1 MKLFFCLVAGLFI
14 FLPSFSQT
22 VSGGASLCGGS
33 SEVLT
38 VSGVTASDTYHWQSS
53 SDGTNWTDISN
64 TDNQTTHTVTTVGYY
79 RIIITSNNN
88 KPSNSFQVID
98 SPKPD
103 ATFSFTPNNQCSNT
117 PVIFTDVST
126 SGATYAWNFGDINSG
141 GANTFSAE
149 NPSHTFIGITGNNTQ
164 NFSVQ
169 LTVTSKDGCVTSSNK
184 LVTTKQLPDATLGG
198 TGAIFYDNKNYFKSC
213 SSTATTANF
222 TFTNQS
228 GTTNT
233 SYKIIWGDNSAD
245 YVSNSFTTP
254 LTHTYAT
261 GNYTLTYT
269 VTGADGC
276 VNTIIYYVFVGS
288 NPAVGLNNPGNTEIC
303 TGSSLTFPITGA
315 ESNPPQTT
323 YTVTTNDGTNPV
335 YFQHPPPTSVTHKF
349 DKTSCGTSS
358 PNYANSFSVTIQA
371 SNPCLTSSAIV
382 IPIYV
387 SERAEPEIKV
397 SPRDTVCINSNV
409 VVSSSGILGKSIESG
424 FCTDDNLVWT
434 VSPSIGYTIGGSLG
448 NDFGLDDPS
457 LWTNGSSSLN
467 LNFTKPGIYTFKLKI
482 GNIKC
487 GNEETTKTIC
497 VNSAPTA
504 GFTTDVSTTGC
515 APFTIKTT
523 NNSNHPECGTNQYT
537 WTVSG
542 THSLSCDVVNPD
554 YEFINSTDANSDNPQ
569 FRFNS
574 PGTYTIT
581 LVNKFDPSGC
591 SSPLFSKTITV
602 NGKPKVS
609 INTIS
614 SVCQGK
620 NINPIATYSCNIDAS
635 TTYNWSFPNGL
646 PALST
651 SAIPGAV
658 SYSQAGNQ
666 TITLSVSNTCGTT
679 TDTKSFAVNT
689 GPVISVPASS
699 AYCAGITTG
708 AFALSSNP
716 AATVNW
722 TNDNT
727 TTGLNSAGTSNI
739 NAFTTVNNTSS
750 TQISNVTA
758 TATLSG
764 CTGSNTFAI
773 TVYPKVNAPVATTPI
788 NYCIG
793 QTASPLTA
801 AAGNGNTLLWY
812 SVANGGTASSIAP
825 TPDVSIAGTTHY
837 YVSQVSTV
845 GNCEGLRTDI
855 AVTVNAI
862 PAFTATPTNPTTC
875 GTRTG
880 FITLNGLTANTPYT
894 ITYTKDGANQTASLT
909 SDGGGF
915 VILNNLSSGLYDDIV
930 VTANNCP
937 STAAGPFSLSDPN
950 PPVAPVLTNTGPLC
964 SGNTLQLN
972 ATTNS
977 IGTATWTWTGPNGFT
992 NTLFNPS
999 IPNVTTA
1006 ASGDYFATV
1015 TINNCTSIPGKTT
1028 VVINPTPATPLITTN
1043 SPVCSGNTVNFTNT
1057 NSGTGVT
1064 YNWTGPNNFTSA
1076 DLNPSIAGITLAAA
1090 GDYTV
1095 KATLG
1100 ACSAQTVV
1108 PVVVNETPAIGST
1121 SKTDPTQCAS
1131 ATGSITLSGL
1141 SATKTYTVSYTKNGT
1156 PASKTIT
1163 ADGNGNVLIDALT
1176 SGTYDNLQVA
1186 INNCS
1191 SNTIGPITLNDPNPP
1206 AAPNAGS
1213 NAPLCAGATLNL
1225 TASSNNSGT
1234 YAWSGPNGYNSPL
1247 QNPTIPDVAAVNAG
1261 TYTVTIT
1268 VNNCISL
1275 PTSINVIVNSLAA
1288 APAAATPVEYCIN
1301 TAAVPLAATANNGGT
1316 LNWFTVANG
1325 GTALPSAPT
1334 PSTAT
1339 VGSVFYY
1346 VSQTSTSGCEG
1357 ARTAIEVI
1365 THTDAKAE
1373 FLPTKDT
1380 GCAPFV
1386 ITPGVINLQPHPEA
1400 NANYQ
1405 WYANDVLIGSGTA
1418 FPSYTIQNDHDS
1430 VTIKLKALSLFGCK
1444 DDSLSQKFFTYQL
1457 PKPAFAASQTN
1468 GCGPLTI
1475 AFTNN
1480 TPQPQLFHFKWIFG
1494 NGQTSTD
1501 INPSPVIFATNPTY
1515 GDTIYHV
1522 VLLAYTTCDT
1532 ITASTDI
1539 LVKSK
1544 PKALFSPDK
1553 TAGCSPLPVRFANVS
1568 KGFGTGYQWFFGDG
1582 GSTTTNDTSSVQ
1594 HTYTTGI
1601 QDTFYAKMVAT
1612 NECGTDTATYAIV
1625 VSPNKVK
1632 LRVAVNGNQTTGCAP
1647 HTVQF
1652 INASSGANVFQWN
1665 FGDGNTLNT
1674 TKNIDTVTHIF
1685 LNGGTYN
1692 VVLFASNGCSDTTT
1706 TEMITA
1712 FDKPAAAYSA
1722 MPLSACI
1729 GDTVS
1734 FINQSQNFDGLQ
1746 WQFGDAQGATL
1757 TNPQHAYTTAG
1768 VYNAVLVAQKQYA
1781 NGTIC
1786 SDTAIKS
1793 ITIVDHLPGAF
1804 TATATVSTCVP
1815 FTVTFT
1821 NTTLPSVLTTWDF
1834 GNGSLD
1840 TGDVVT
1846 HTFVLPGNYNVIMQA
1861 KHPAGCLY
1869 MANKTI
1875 TANGPAGSIANTPG
1889 YVCNNTPVRFEAST
1903 TNTDSIRWDFG
1914 DGLFET
1920 TTSLVVYHSYGKP
1933 GVFVPSAEL
1942 ISGNNCRV
1950 VVATNDTIKVDYL
1963 QAGFTTQQDVVC
1975 GTTTVHYN
1983 DTSHAFFGWQQWLW
1997 KLGDGTT
2004 SSLQNPVHAYTATGT
2019 LPIQLI
2025 VISYSGCA
2033 DTANVSLFIK
2043 VNDKPVAS
2051 INGAANACDLLPVA
2065 YSAIVSS
2072 IDSISLYQ
2080 WSITPNAA
2088 YNTPNIIH
2096 TYPSAGNYGVQ
2107 LIAGTTY
2114 GCYDT
2119 ASLTV
2124 AVKTT
2129 PLVTAGADAVICAG
2143 ATTPLTVIG
2152 NAPQYQWQP
2161 GASLSCTTC
2170 ANPLAAPVLT
2180 TQYYVTGTAGDG
2192 CSRTD
2197 SVLIT
2202 VIQPFTLTVSAGDS
2216 ICIGQSKQLTV
2227 SGTDD
2232 YVWSPA
2238 ATLDDLA
2245 SQHPVATPLASTT
2258 YSVTGTDAHHC
2269 FTDTKTVV
2277 VGVGQYP
2284 VISLGKDTLLST
2296 GTIFPLHSVVTEGG
2310 PIKSY
2315 TWSPSTNLSC
2325 TNCMVPDA
2333 NVKRPVCYSVDA
2345 ANYFGC
2351 VGSDTVCIKVFCEKG
2366 QLFIANI
2373 FTPDGDGVNDKL
2385 VVQGKGISLIR
2396 SFRIFNRWGQVVYE
2410 KAGFAP
2416 NDASSGWDGR
2426 VNGNLASPDVYVYT
2440 CEVVCDDGTVYTYK
2454 GNTALVK

>member
-64 TDNQTTHTVTTVGYY
+64 TDNQTTHTVTIVGYY

-88 KPSNSFQVID
+88 KLSNSFQVID
-98 SPKPD
+98 SPKPGV
-103 ATFSFTPNNQCSNT
+103 TFSIDKNIACSGTNITFTSTVT
-117 PVIFTDVST
+117 PGTPPY
-126 SGATYAWNFGDINSG
+126 TYAWSFADGS
-141 GANTFSAE
+141 TSSSAT
-149 NPSHTFIGITGNNTQ
+149 PSHAFTYLGCGNSTINNSLTVTDKNGCSATVSNNMNVLQ
-164 NFSVQ
+164 KPDVQ
-169 LTVTSKDGCVTSSNK
+169 LTDIDGAQFKNCDNSPTPENPTYTIHVQNASS
-184 LVTTKQLPDATLGG
+184 
-198 TGAIFYDNKNYFKSC
+198 SC
-213 SSTATTANF
+213 ITDFS
-222 TFTNQS
+222 
-228 GTTNT
+228 
-233 SYKIIWGDNSAD
+233 IDWGDGNTQTGITAST
-245 YVSNSFTTP
+245 FP
-254 LTHTYAT
+254 LTHTYTQLGAFNLSVT
-261 GNYTLTYT
+261 GNGTNGCSNTNKYVVANQSNPAGGIATLGTTTNLCAPADIPFLISTWENNSPGTSYILDFGDGNSITLYQPLKETPGIDTVHHVYTTSSCANGIGTFVANLNAINACSSTPYSAGNIQINT
-269 VTGADGC
+269 KAQAAFTAPITGC
-276 VNTIIYYVFVGS
+276 VNQNICFTDQTVLGYVGS
-288 NPAVGLNNPGNTEIC
+288 SC
-303 TGSSLTFPITGA
+303 SKPIK
-315 ESNPPQTT
+315 
-323 YTVTTNDGTNPV
+323 YTWDFGDP
-335 YFQHPPPTSVTHKF
+335 
-349 DKTSCGTSS
+349 SS
-358 PNYANSFSVTIQA
+358 PSNTSNAQ
-371 SNPCLTSSAIV
+371 NPCHV
-382 IPIYV
+382 
-387 SERAEPEIKV
+387 
-397 SPRDTVCINSNV
+397 
-409 VVSSSGILGKSIESG
+409 
-424 FCTDDNLVWT
+424 
-434 VSPSIGYTIGGSLG
+434 YT
-448 NDFGLDDPS
+448 
-457 LWTNGSSSLN
+457 
-467 LNFTKPGIYTFKLKI
+467 
-482 GNIKC
+482 
-487 GNEETTKTIC
+487 
-497 VNSAPTA
+497 
-504 GFTTDVSTTGC
+504 
-515 APFTIKTT
+515 
-523 NNSNHPECGTNQYT
+523 
-537 WTVSG
+537 
-542 THSLSCDVVNPD
+542 
-554 YEFINSTDANSDNPQ
+554 
-569 FRFNS
+569 S
-574 PGTYTIT
+574 PGTYTVT
-581 LVNKFDPSGC
+581 LTDSNRCGLTTATQQVCVLPVPVPSFTLDQASGC
-591 SSPLFSKTITV
+591 GPLAV
-602 NGKPKVS
+602 KVT
-609 INTIS
+609 NTS
-614 SVCQGK
+614 NTLTGCAVSQ
-620 NINPIATYSCNIDAS
+620 
-635 TTYNWSFPNGL
+635 YNWSVTYKSGLCGTSSYSFTNGTDASSVSPSFSFLNAGTYTIDLSVTNPCGTYTTSKDVMVSQRPAVAISSFSDACGTANITPSATLSGCNLGSPIYAWLFPGGSL
-646 PALST
+646 TSST
-651 SAIPGAV
+651 SANPGTI
-658 SYSQAGNQ
+658 SYSSTGNY
-666 TITLSVSNTCGTT
+666 TVTLQVTNTCGTT

-716 AATVNW
+716 AATINW

-727 TTGLNSAGTSNI
+727 ITGLNSAGTGNI

-801 AAGNGNTLLWY
+801 TASNGNTLLWY
-812 SVANGGTASSIAP
+812 SVANGGTGSAIAP

-845 GNCEGLRTDI
+845 GNCEGMRTDI

-909 SDGGGF
+909 SDGGGL

-937 STAAGPFSLSDPN
+937 STAAGPFSLSDPT
-950 PPVAPVLTNTGPLC
+950 PPVTPVLTNTGPLC

-972 ATTNS
+972 ATTAS
-977 IGTATWTWTGPNGFT
+977 PGTATWTWTGPNGFT
-992 NTLFNPS
+992 NTIFNPS

-1015 TINNCTSIPGKTT
+1015 TINNCTSTPGKTA
-1028 VVINPTPATPLITTN
+1028 VVINPTPATPIITTN
-1043 SPVCSGNTVNFTNT
+1043 SPVCSSNTLTFTNT
-1057 NSGTGVT
+1057 NSISGVT
-1064 YNWTGPNNFTSA
+1064 YNWTGPNNFISA
-1076 DLNPSIAGITLAAA
+1076 DLNPSIANITLTAA

-1100 ACSAQTVV
+1100 ACSAQTVI

-1131 ATGSITLSGL
+1131 ATGSITLTGL

-1191 SNTIGPITLNDPNPP
+1191 SNTVGPITLNDPNPP

-1225 TASSNNSGT
+1225 TASSNNNGT

-1247 QNPTIPDVAAVNAG
+1247 QNPTIPDVAAANAG

-1268 VNNCISL
+1268 VSNCISL
-1275 PTSINVIVNSLAA
+1275 PASINVIVNSLAA
-1288 APAAATPVEYCIN
+1288 APAAATPVEYCVN

-1316 LNWFTVANG
+1316 LNWFVVANG
-1325 GTALPSAPT
+1325 GTASSSAPT
-1334 PSTAT
+1334 PSTT
-1339 VGSVFYY
+1339 NIGSVFYY

-1357 ARTAIEVI
+1357 ARTSVEVI
-1365 THTDAKAE
+1365 THPDAKAE

-1400 NANYQ
+1400 NANYE
-1405 WYANDVLIGSGTA
+1405 WYANDVLIGTGTA
-1418 FPSYTIQNDHDS
+1418 FPGYTVQNDHDS
-1430 VTIKLKALSLFGCK
+1430 ITIKLKALSLFGCK
-1444 DDSLSQKFFTYQL
+1444 DDSLSQKFLTYQL
-1457 PKPAFAASQTN
+1457 PKPSFAASQAN

-1475 AFTNN
+1475 TFTNN
-1480 TPQPQLFHFKWIFG
+1480 TPQPQLFRFKWIFG

-1501 INPSPVIFATNPTY
+1501 INPSPVTFATNPTY

-1553 TAGCSPLPVRFANVS
+1553 TAGCSPLTVRFANVS

-1601 QDTFYAKMVAT
+1601 QDTFYARMVAT

-1652 INASSGANVFQWN
+1652 INASSGANTFQWN

-1674 TKNIDTVTHIF
+1674 TKNIDTVAHVF

-1706 TEMITA
+1706 TETITV

-1786 SDTAIKS
+1786 SDTATKT

-1804 TATATVSTCVP
+1804 TATTTVSTCVP

-1834 GNGSLD
+1834 GDGSLD
-1840 TGDVVT
+1840 TGDVVM
-1846 HTFVLPGNYNVIMQA
+1846 HTFVLPGNYNVTMQA

-1869 MANKTI
+1869 LANKTI
-1875 TANGPAGSIANTPG
+1875 TANGPAGSITYTPG

-1920 TTSLVVYHSYGKP
+1920 TTSLVIYHSYEKP

-1942 ISGNNCRV
+1942 ISGNSCRV
-1950 VVATNDTIKVDYL
+1950 VVATNDTVKVDYL

-2025 VISYSGCA
+2025 AISYSGCA

-2143 ATTPLTVIG
+2143 ATTPLTVVG

-2216 ICIGQSKQLTV
+2216 ICIGQNKQLTV

-2238 ATLDDLA
+2238 ATLDDPA

-2351 VGSDTVCIKVFCEKG
+2351 LGRDTVCIKVFCEKG